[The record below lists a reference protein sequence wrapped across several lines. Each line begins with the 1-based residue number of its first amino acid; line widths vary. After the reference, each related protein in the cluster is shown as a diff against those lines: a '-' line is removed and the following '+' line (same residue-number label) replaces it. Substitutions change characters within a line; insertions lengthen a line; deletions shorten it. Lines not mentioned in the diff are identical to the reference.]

1 MLKIDG
7 SVLEGGGQILRNAL
21 SLSCILNKPISI
33 TKIRAGRSKPGL
45 AAQHLKGLELL
56 AKMTRADVSGNYLGS
71 TEVTFSPGN
80 KIYGGHYEIDIKT
93 AGSISLILQAAVPVA
108 LFADSE
114 VNLHIKGGTNVI
126 QAPQIDFFTE
136 IFRPNLEFFGGTFDF
151 ILHKRGY
158 FPKGQ
163 GYCEVTVN
171 PIKALKGL
179 NLTDPGKVEEI
190 IGWSYVSGN
199 LDLRIA
205 ESVARSAQNSLKKHG
220 VKTNIE
226 AYKESPAMSRD
237 NSAGLIVSCSTSNH
251 CVLGASDL
259 SGRNHNV
266 SGEEVAKEISNYIET
281 SVCVDQYVQDQMIL
295 YMALAEGSSTILTC
309 PETLHTK
316 TGIYIAELIGE
327 GKIKFEVKEKE
338 NCRSEITCL
347 NALGFRNSNV

>member
-1 MLKIDG
+1 MLQIDG

-21 SLSCILNKPISI
+21 SLACILGKAIHI

-56 AKMTRADVSGNYLGS
+56 AKMTRADVTGGAMGS
-71 TEVTFSPGN
+71 TEVQFSPGK
-80 KIYGGHYEIDIKT
+80 KIYGGRYEVDIQT

-136 IFRPNLEFFGGTFDF
+136 VFRPNLEGFGGTFDF

-163 GYCEVTVN
+163 GYCEVTIT
-171 PIKALKGL
+171 PIKQL
-179 NLTDPGKVEEI
+179 NGVQLVSPGRVEEI
-190 IGWSYVSGN
+190 IGWSYVSGSF
-199 LDLRIA
+199 DLRIA
-205 ESVARSAQNSLKKHG
+205 ESVARAAQNKLRSLA
-220 VKTNIE
+220 VRTNIE
-226 AYKESPAMSRD
+226 AYKESEGMSRD
-237 NSAGLIVSCSTSNH
+237 NSAGLIATCTTSNH
-251 CVLGASDL
+251 CVMGASDL

-266 SGEEVAKEISNYIET
+266 SGEDVAQEIINYVQNG
-281 SVCVDQYVQDQMIL
+281 VCVDQYVQDQLIL
-295 YMALAEGSSTILTC
+295 YMALAEGPSTMVTC
-309 PETLHTK
+309 TETLHTK

-327 GKIKFEVKEKE
+327 GKLKFEVKEGEKSCAE
-338 NCRSEITCL
+338 VTCL
-347 NALGFRNSNV
+347 RGLGFRNSNF